1 MSIDYK
7 KYPKNWKEIRARIL
21 KRAKN
26 RCECEGECGLHTTTG
41 RCIELNGY
49 PAEYAR
55 GKIVL
60 TIAHLDHDEENHDV
74 KDDRLKAL
82 CQRCHLR
89 YDVPEKKKR
98 RFNKKH
104 KKQITLELKNQKQ

>member
-1 MSIDYK
+1 MSIDYSI
-7 KYPKNWKEIRARIL
+7 YPKNWKEIRLRIL
-21 KRAKN
+21 ERAEN

-41 RCIELNGY
+41 RCVEKNGT
-49 PAEYAR
+49 AAIYAN

-60 TIAHLDHDEENHDV
+60 TIAHLDHDERNHDV
-74 KDDRLKAL
+74 TDDRLKAL

-98 RFNKKH
+98 RFEKKH
-104 KKQITLELKNQKQ
+104 KNQHRLEI